1 MANGLQLGSTSN
13 TTVFFDGPSGTYD
26 LTTISE
32 TSIPATASNQELLLF
47 KGNTTTDQIRAQTT
61 GNIVLEAGVS
71 SRIWPSVTQG
81 ATPSMYFLGTAAAG
95 QSQIGINTIPTI
107 PSGITLDVAS
117 TQANGGLL
125 RVPQLSTIQIRAST
139 ISATL
144 FPVYYNTII
153 STVNT
158 GNTMFLPTTAS
169 GSYLFI
175 TTNTVSGS
183 NVFVSLP
190 IISVAPGS
198 LFVIKHKGS
207 TGGTNF
213 VNVQNTASVLA
224 PSTTTTTVYSGAEWM
239 SLGVSGVA

>member
-1 MANGLQLGSTSN
+1 
-13 TTVFFDGPSGTYD
+13 
-26 LTTISE
+26 
-32 TSIPATASNQELLLF
+32 
-47 KGNTTTDQIRAQTT
+47 
-61 GNIVLEAGVS
+61 
-71 SRIWPSVTQG
+71 
-81 ATPSMYFLGTAAAG
+81 MYFLGTAAAG

-117 TQANGGLL
+117 AQGGGGLL
-125 RVPQLSTIQIRAST
+125 RVPQLSTIQIQAST

-144 FPVYYNTII
+144 FPVYYNSII

-224 PSTTTTTVYSGAEWM
+224 PSTTTTTVYSGTEWM